1 MSEPIGERFIEG
13 RIVNLDKES
22 VENLE
27 RINEEVSKKEEKLRN
42 DLQVGGISLEKEI
55 LMSKLIGI

>member
-1 MSEPIGERFIEG
+1 MSEPIGERFIEE

-42 DLQVGGISLEKEI
+42 DLDI

>member
-42 DLQVGGISLEKEI
+42 DLDI

>member
-27 RINEEVSKKEEKLRN
+27 RILNQHVVIVKNLEMKL
-42 DLQVGGISLEKEI
+42 E
-55 LMSKLIGI
+55 